1 MIIRLNKFLSN
12 AGVASRRE
20 ADKLIVEGRIAVNN
34 EVIQTLGAKIDDE
47 KDIVTIDGK
56 RIKSKDQF
64 QYLIMNKPTGY
75 LVTLKDPLQ
84 RPTVLDLIPNL
95 KSRVFP
101 VGRLDFDSE
110 GLLLLTNDGEL
121 ANRLMHPRYGIK
133 KVYLVNVKNVPER
146 SRLQIL
152 EKGIR
157 IDGKKTAPAKVT
169 LLKPGSKSAL
179 IRIEL
184 TEGRKR
190 EVRRMFEAIGH
201 PVRDLK
207 RIQFAELNLKN
218 LKRGHWRYLTSNE
231 VSNLKKLTS
240 PTHPTH
246 SQRLKK

>member
-1 MIIRLNKFLSN
+1 MIIRLNKFLSK

-20 ADKLIVEGRIAVNN
+20 ADKLIVEGRIGVNN
-34 EVIQTLGAKIDDE
+34 EVVQTLGAKIDDE
-47 KDIVTIDGK
+47 KDVITIDGK
-56 RIKSKDQF
+56 KIKSKDQF
-64 QYLIMNKPTGY
+64 LYLILNKPTGY

-84 RPTVLDLIPNL
+84 RPTILDLIPNL
-95 KSRVFP
+95 RSRVFP

-121 ANRLMHPRYGIK
+121 ANRLMHPSYGIK
-133 KVYLVNVKNVPER
+133 KVYQVNVKNVPER

-157 IDGKKTAPAKVT
+157 IDGKKTAPAKVR

-179 IRIEL
+179 VRIEL

-201 PVRDLK
+201 PVRKLK

-218 LKRGHWRYLTSNE
+218 LKRGHWRHLTPNE
-231 VSNLKKLTS
+231 IFNLKKLAS
-240 PTHPTH
+240 
-246 SQRLKK
+246 LL

>member
-1 MIIRLNKFLSN
+1 MRLNKFLSQ

-20 ADKLIVEGRIAVNN
+20 ADKLIAEGRIAVNN
-34 EVIQTLGAKIDDE
+34 EVIQTLGAKIDNE
-47 KDIVTIDGK
+47 KDVITIDGK
-56 RIKSKDQF
+56 RIKTKDEF
-64 QYLIMNKPTGY
+64 HYLVLNKPPGY

-84 RPTVLDLIPNL
+84 RPTILDLIPNL

-121 ANRLMHPRYGIK
+121 AHRLLHPRYGIK

-152 EKGIR
+152 EQGIR
-157 IDGKKTAPAKVT
+157 IDGKKTAPAKVK
-169 LLKPGSKSAL
+169 LLKSGSKSAL

-184 TEGRKR
+184 REGRKR

-201 PVRDLK
+201 PVRGLK

-218 LKRGHWRYLTSNE
+218 LKRGHWRHLTPQE
-231 VSNLKKLTS
+231 VSNLKKLTF
-240 PTHPTH
+240 
-246 SQRLKK
+246 LL

>member
-12 AGVASRRE
+12 AGVASRRD
-20 ADKLIVEGRIAVNN
+20 ADRLIVEGRIAVNN
-34 EVIQTLGAKIDDE
+34 EVVQTLGAKVDGA
-47 KDIVTIDGK
+47 KDVITIDGK
-56 RIKSKDQF
+56 KIKPIDQS
-64 QYLIMNKPTGY
+64 QYLILNKPPGY

-84 RPTVLDLIPNL
+84 RPTILDLLPDL
-95 KSRVFP
+95 KTRVFP

-133 KVYLVNVKNVPER
+133 KVYLVKVKNVPER

-152 EKGIR
+152 EQGIR
-157 IDGKKTAPAKVT
+157 IDGKKTAPAKVK
-169 LLKPGSKSAL
+169 LLKSGSRRAL

-190 EVRRMFEAIGH
+190 EVRKMFEAIGH
-201 PVRDLK
+201 PVRELK

-218 LKRGHWRYLTSNE
+218 LKRGHWRHLTPNE
-231 VSNLKKLTS
+231 ISNLKKITS
-240 PTHPTH
+240 LTHPTR
-246 SQRLKK
+246 S

>member
-1 MIIRLNKFLSN
+1 MIIRLNKFLSQS
-12 AGVASRRE
+12 GVASRRE

-34 EVIQTLGAKIDDE
+34 EVVQTLGAKIDDE
-47 KDIVTIDGK
+47 KDVVTVDGK
-56 RIKSKDQF
+56 RIRSDNQF
-64 QYLIMNKPTGY
+64 QYLILNKPAGY
-75 LVTLKDPLQ
+75 LVTLKDPLR
-84 RPTVLDLIPNL
+84 RPTILDLIPNL

-101 VGRLDFDSE
+101 VGRLDFESE

-121 ANRLMHPRYGIK
+121 AYRLMHPRYGIK
-133 KVYLVNVKNVPER
+133 KVYLANVKNVPER

-157 IDGKKTAPAKVT
+157 IDGKKTAPAKVR

-201 PVRDLK
+201 PVRELT
-207 RIQFAELNLKN
+207 RIQFAGLNLKN
-218 LKRGHWRYLTSNE
+218 LKRGHWRHLTSSE
-231 VSNLKKLTS
+231 IVQLKRLTS
-240 PTHPTH
+240 
-246 SQRLKK
+246 LL

>member
-1 MIIRLNKFLSN
+1 MIIRLNKFLSQ

-20 ADKLIVEGRIAVNN
+20 ADRLIAEGRIGVNN
-34 EVIQTLGAKIDDE
+34 EVVQTLGAKIDNE
-47 KDIVTIDGK
+47 KDIITIDGK
-56 RIKSKDQF
+56 RIKTKDEF
-64 QYLIMNKPTGY
+64 QYLVLNKPPGY

-84 RPTVLDLIPNL
+84 RPTILDLLPNL

-121 ANRLMHPRYGIK
+121 AHRLLHPRFGIK

-157 IDGKKTAPAKVT
+157 IDGKKTAPVKVK
-169 LLKPGSKSAL
+169 LLKSGSKSAL

-190 EVRRMFEAIGH
+190 EVKRMFESIGH
-201 PVRDLK
+201 PVRRLK

-218 LKRGHWRYLTSNE
+218 LKRGCWRHLTPNE
-231 VSNLKKLTS
+231 ISNLKRLTS
-240 PTHPTH
+240 PTHPIH
-246 SQRLKK
+246 S